1 MIDIIKEQEDI
12 YNNSILEKV
21 YFTNGDM
28 TLRFQTIK
36 DRESFVKLIDC
47 YIISNLLS

>member
-1 MIDIIKEQEDI
+1 MMEIIKEQEDL

-28 TLRFQTIK
+28 ALHFQTIK
-36 DRESFVKLIDC
+36 DRESFFKLID
-47 YIISNLLS
+47 YYVLTNLLS

>member
-1 MIDIIKEQEDI
+1 MIEIITEQEDL

-21 YFTNGDM
+21 YFTNGEM

-36 DRESFVKLIDC
+36 DRESFAKLIDC
-47 YIISNLLS
+47 YILSNLLS